1 MGAYEMDL
9 FDGIHPEASIALG
22 AESFLLPKFALA
34 HEATLLAALEDIIN
48 IVPLRIMSTPGG
60 QMMSV
65 KTTSCGTLGWVSDRR
80 GYRYEAND
88 PLSGKPWPVMPHI
101 FADLAQKAAEQ
112 AGFYQFRPDA
122 CLINR
127 YEISSK
133 MGLHQDKDEQ
143 DFSQPIVSVSLGI
156 PATFLFGGLKRSDKV
171 MRVALQHGDV
181 VVWGGADRLR
191 FHGIM
196 PIKPANHPALG
207 ESRINLTFRKAGA

>member
-1 MGAYEMDL
+1 MDL
-9 FDGIHPEASIALG
+9 FDGIDSEASIALG

-34 HEATLLAALEDIIN
+34 HETAILTALEDIIR
-48 IVPLRIMSTPGG
+48 IAPLRSMSTPGG

-65 KTTSCGTLGWVSDRR
+65 KTTSCGALGWVSDRR

-88 PLSGKPWPVMPHI
+88 PLSGKPWPVMPQV
-101 FADLAQKAAEQ
+101 FADLAQEAAEQ
-112 AGFYQFRPDA
+112 AGFHQFRPDA

-127 YEISSK
+127 YEIASK

-156 PATFLFGGLKRSDKV
+156 PAVFLFGGLRRSERV
-171 MRVALQHGDV
+171 LRVALQHGDV
-181 VVWGGADRLR
+181 VVWGGVDRLR
-191 FHGIM
+191 YHGIM
-196 PIKPANHPALG
+196 PIKPATHSALG